1 MKSALAHFGMAGAA
15 DRGHRLVAGDDRL
28 HQRCSI
34 AVARAAERQRRRY
47 DDASWMHRALA
58 EAVIEFDAVGG
69 RAA

>member
-28 HQRCSI
+28 YQRFSI
-34 AVARAAERQRRRY
+34 AMARAAERQRRRY

-58 EAVIEFDAVGG
+58 EAVIELDAVGG